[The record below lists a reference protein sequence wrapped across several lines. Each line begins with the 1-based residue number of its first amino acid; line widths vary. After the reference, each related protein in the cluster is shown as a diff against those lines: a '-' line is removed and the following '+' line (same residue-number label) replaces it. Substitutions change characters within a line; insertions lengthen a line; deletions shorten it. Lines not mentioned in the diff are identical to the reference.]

1 MLRLPLCN
9 QLNSHQTFF
18 WASFRVLEL
27 IALQRFTGKI
37 LERIF
42 FDLSN
47 LADRSSKSERSFY
60 RRDHYLGG
68 CERNTSVG

>member
-18 WASFRVLEL
+18 WASFRVLEFT
-27 IALQRFTGKI
+27 ALQRFTRKI

-47 LADRSSKSERSFY
+47 FADRSSKSERSFY
-60 RRDHYLGG
+60 RCAHYLRG